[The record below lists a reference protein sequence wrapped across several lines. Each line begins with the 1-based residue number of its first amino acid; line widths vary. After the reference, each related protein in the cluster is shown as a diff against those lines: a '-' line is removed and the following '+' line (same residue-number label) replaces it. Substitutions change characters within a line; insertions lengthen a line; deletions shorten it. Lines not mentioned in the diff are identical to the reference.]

1 MQYLQNLN
9 KTELKNLTNLF
20 STILEEHRKVLSLRP
35 VKHIFEE
42 NVLLMEK
49 KHISVVYVISFTIR
63 RKSDVEVHCKITLR
77 EDKFLSL
84 YLNSK

>member
-9 KTELKNLTNLF
+9 KTELKNLAN
-20 STILEEHRKVLSLRP
+20 SAILEEHRKVLSLTP

-63 RKSDVEVHCKITLR
+63 RMSDVEVHYKMTLR
-77 EDKFLSL
+77 EDKFFSL

>member
-1 MQYLQNLN
+1 M
-9 KTELKNLTNLF
+9 
-20 STILEEHRKVLSLRP
+20 EEHRKVLSLRP

-84 YLNSK
+84 YLNSKVKYRSFLCNNFARQRETKS